1 MAKAILEFNLP
12 EDMQQFMLAAK
23 GRDIM
28 MTLYELD
35 QHLRSETKYAPDT
48 MSQDV
53 YDALIRLRATLREL
67 MDNNNVSF
75 DLID

>member
-1 MAKAILEFNLP
+1 MAKAILVFNLP
-12 EDMQQFMLAAK
+12 EDMEQFMLAAK

-48 MSQDV
+48 MSQEV
-53 YDALIRLRATLREL
+53 HDALVQVRTTLHEL
-67 MDNNNVSF
+67 MDSNNVSF
-75 DLID
+75 DLIS

>member
-12 EDMQQFMLAAK
+12 EDMEQFMLAAK

-48 MSQDV
+48 MSHEV
-53 YDALIRLRATLREL
+53 HDALVQVRTTLHEL
-67 MDNNNVSF
+67 MDSNNVSF
-75 DLID
+75 DLIS

>member
-12 EDMQQFMLAAK
+12 EDMEQFMLAAK

-48 MSQDV
+48 MSQEV
-53 YDALIRLRATLREL
+53 YDALVQVRATLNEL

-75 DLID
+75 DLIS

>member
-23 GRDIM
+23 GKDIM
-28 MTLYELD
+28 VTLYELD
-35 QHLRSETKYAPDT
+35 QHLRANTKYAPDT
-48 MSQDV
+48 MSQET
-53 YDALIRLRATLREL
+53 YDALVQVRATLREL
-67 MDNNNVSF
+67 MDNNNISF